1 MSSGVTQG
9 YISVDNSKL
18 LCYNSCEK
26 SGKRESLTMK
36 RTFKTALK
44 DSIPV
49 MAGYIVL
56 GTAFGVLLED
66 KGYSFIWAFIMSLT
80 VYAGSMQ
87 FVAVNL
93 LTSGASLISAA
104 IMTLLV
110 NARHL
115 IYGISMIEKYR
126 DTGKA
131 KPYLIF
137 SLTDETYALIC
148 RGNPEN
154 TDSKKYYLYISALN
168 QCYWIAGSVIG
179 ALIGSAVTF
188 NTAGIDFAMTALF
201 TVIFV
206 DQLLNSK
213 NIFPAIIGIVCSV
226 ICLVIFK
233 AQNFLI
239 PSMLIITISLLIY
252 GYFFEKAGGT
262 NE

>member
-1 MSSGVTQG
+1 M
-9 YISVDNSKL
+9 
-18 LCYNSCEK
+18 
-26 SGKRESLTMK
+26 REH
-36 RTFKTALK
+36 TFKTAFK

-56 GTAFGVLLED
+56 GTAFGVLLAD
-66 KGYSFIWAFIMSLT
+66 KGYGFIWAFVMSFT
-80 VYAGSMQ
+80 IYAGSMQ
-87 FVAVNL
+87 FVAINL

-110 NARHL
+110 NARHI

-137 SLTDETYALIC
+137 SLTDETYALVC

-168 QCYWIAGSVIG
+168 QCYWIAGSIIG
-179 ALIGSAVTF
+179 TLIGSAVTF
-188 NTAGIDFAMTALF
+188 DTAGIDFAMTALF

-206 DQLLNSK
+206 DQLLHSK
-213 NIFPAIIGIVCSV
+213 NVIPAIIGIVCSV
-226 ICLVIFK
+226 ICLIIFK

-239 PSMLIITISLLIY
+239 PSMLIITLSLFIY
-252 GYFFEKAGGT
+252 GYFFEKESGT

>member
-1 MSSGVTQG
+1 M
-9 YISVDNSKL
+9 
-18 LCYNSCEK
+18 
-26 SGKRESLTMK
+26 REH
-36 RTFKTALK
+36 TFKTAFK

-56 GTAFGVLLED
+56 GTAFGVLLAD
-66 KGYSFIWAFIMSLT
+66 KGYGFIWAFVMSFT
-80 VYAGSMQ
+80 IYAGSMQ
-87 FVAVNL
+87 FVAINL
-93 LTSGASLISAA
+93 LTSGASLISTA

-110 NARHL
+110 NARHI

-126 DTGKA
+126 DTGKV

-137 SLTDETYALIC
+137 SLTDETYALVC

-168 QCYWIAGSVIG
+168 QCYWIAGSIIG
-179 ALIGSAVTF
+179 TLIGSAVTF
-188 NTAGIDFAMTALF
+188 DTAGIDFAMTALF

-206 DQLLNSK
+206 DQLLHSK
-213 NIFPAIIGIVCSV
+213 NVIPAIIGIVCSV
-226 ICLVIFK
+226 ICLFIFK

-239 PSMLIITISLLIY
+239 PSMLIITLSLFIY
-252 GYFFEKAGGT
+252 GYFFEKESGT

>member
-1 MSSGVTQG
+1 M
-9 YISVDNSKL
+9 
-18 LCYNSCEK
+18 
-26 SGKRESLTMK
+26 REH
-36 RTFKTALK
+36 TFKTAFK

-56 GTAFGVLLED
+56 GTAFGVLLAD
-66 KGYSFIWAFIMSLT
+66 KGYGFIWAFVMSFT
-80 VYAGSMQ
+80 IYAGSMQ
-87 FVAVNL
+87 FVAINL
-93 LTSGASLISAA
+93 LASGASLISAA

-110 NARHL
+110 NARHI

-126 DTGKA
+126 DTGKV

-137 SLTDETYALIC
+137 SLTDETYALVC

-168 QCYWIAGSVIG
+168 QCYWIAGSIIG
-179 ALIGSAVTF
+179 TLIGSAVTF
-188 NTAGIDFAMTALF
+188 DTAGIDFAMTALF

-206 DQLLNSK
+206 DQLLHSK
-213 NIFPAIIGIVCSV
+213 NVIPAIIGIVCSV
-226 ICLVIFK
+226 ICLIIFK

-239 PSMLIITISLLIY
+239 PSMLIITLSLFIY
-252 GYFFEKAGGT
+252 GYFFEKESGT

>member
-1 MSSGVTQG
+1 M
-9 YISVDNSKL
+9 
-18 LCYNSCEK
+18 
-26 SGKRESLTMK
+26 REH
-36 RTFKTALK
+36 TFKTAFK

-56 GTAFGVLLED
+56 GTAFGVLLAD
-66 KGYSFIWAFIMSLT
+66 KGYGFIWAFVMSFT
-80 VYAGSMQ
+80 IYAGSMQ
-87 FVAVNL
+87 FIAINL

-110 NARHL
+110 NARHI

-126 DTGKA
+126 DTGKV

-137 SLTDETYALIC
+137 SLTDETYALVC

-168 QCYWIAGSVIG
+168 QCYWIAGSIIG
-179 ALIGSAVTF
+179 TLIGSAVTF
-188 NTAGIDFAMTALF
+188 DTAGIDFAMTALF

-206 DQLLNSK
+206 DQLLHSK
-213 NIFPAIIGIVCSV
+213 NVIPAIIGIVCSV
-226 ICLVIFK
+226 ICLFIFK

-239 PSMLIITISLLIY
+239 PSMLIITLSLFIY
-252 GYFFEKAGGT
+252 GYFFEKESGT

>member
-1 MSSGVTQG
+1 M
-9 YISVDNSKL
+9 
-18 LCYNSCEK
+18 
-26 SGKRESLTMK
+26 REH
-36 RTFKTALK
+36 TFKTAFK

-56 GTAFGVLLED
+56 GTAFGVLLAD
-66 KGYSFIWAFIMSLT
+66 KGYGFIWAFVMSFT
-80 VYAGSMQ
+80 IYAGSMQ
-87 FVAVNL
+87 FVAINL

-110 NARHL
+110 NARHI

-126 DTGKA
+126 DTGKV

-137 SLTDETYALIC
+137 SLTDETYALVC

-168 QCYWIAGSVIG
+168 QCYWIAGSIIG
-179 ALIGSAVTF
+179 TLIGSAVTF
-188 NTAGIDFAMTALF
+188 DTAGIDFAMTALF

-206 DQLLNSK
+206 DQLLHSK
-213 NIFPAIIGIVCSV
+213 NVIPAIIGIVCSV
-226 ICLVIFK
+226 ICLIIFK

-239 PSMLIITISLLIY
+239 PSMLIITLSLFIY
-252 GYFFEKAGGT
+252 GYFFEKESGT

>member
-1 MSSGVTQG
+1 M
-9 YISVDNSKL
+9 
-18 LCYNSCEK
+18 
-26 SGKRESLTMK
+26 REH
-36 RTFKTALK
+36 TFKTAFK

-56 GTAFGVLLED
+56 GTAFGVLLAD
-66 KGYSFIWAFIMSLT
+66 KGYGFIWAFVMSFT
-80 VYAGSMQ
+80 IYAGSMQ
-87 FVAVNL
+87 FVAINL

-110 NARHL
+110 NARHI

-126 DTGKA
+126 DTGKV

-137 SLTDETYALIC
+137 SLTDETYALVC

-168 QCYWIAGSVIG
+168 QCYWIAGSIIG
-179 ALIGSAVTF
+179 TLIGSAVTF
-188 NTAGIDFAMTALF
+188 DTAGIDFAMTALF

-206 DQLLNSK
+206 DQLLHSK
-213 NIFPAIIGIVCSV
+213 NVIPAIIGIVCSV
-226 ICLVIFK
+226 ICLFIFK

-239 PSMLIITISLLIY
+239 PSMLIITLSLFIY
-252 GYFFEKAGGT
+252 GYFFEKESGT

>member
-1 MSSGVTQG
+1 M
-9 YISVDNSKL
+9 
-18 LCYNSCEK
+18 
-26 SGKRESLTMK
+26 REH
-36 RTFKTALK
+36 TFKTAFK

-56 GTAFGVLLED
+56 GTAFGVLLAD
-66 KGYSFIWAFIMSLT
+66 KGYGFIWAFVMSFT
-80 VYAGSMQ
+80 IYAGSMQ
-87 FVAVNL
+87 FVAINL
-93 LTSGASLISAA
+93 LTSGASLISTA

-110 NARHL
+110 NARHI

-126 DTGKA
+126 DTGKV

-137 SLTDETYALIC
+137 SLTDETYALVC

-168 QCYWIAGSVIG
+168 QCYWIAGSIIG
-179 ALIGSAVTF
+179 TLIGSAVTF
-188 NTAGIDFAMTALF
+188 DTAGIDFAMTALF

-206 DQLLNSK
+206 DQFLHSK
-213 NIFPAIIGIVCSV
+213 NVIPAIIGIVCSV
-226 ICLVIFK
+226 ICLFIFK

-239 PSMLIITISLLIY
+239 PSMLIITLSLFIY
-252 GYFFEKAGGT
+252 GYFFEKESGT